1 MNDTK
6 KQLDKVNCTE
16 GNGNHAKPQLN
27 YTKQL
32 NRNDDCNLKSYSQ
45 RLGDEPDTNA

>member
-16 GNGNHAKPQLN
+16 GNVNHARPQFN
-27 YTKQL
+27 HTKQL
-32 NRNDDCNLKSYSQ
+32 NRNDENNLK
-45 RLGDEPDTNA
+45 